1 MTKNTSTATADPFET
16 ISDRAAPV
24 RIFHWD
30 FNHLLLLAFVE
41 IGVIFLAYTAAVIV
55 RLHFAPGV
63 QWLDTVNGL
72 FWLRVSIVAGLFA
85 LGMAC
90 MGMYQLRQRTRFTGV
105 LARLFIAVLIAEA
118 GLAILFYLVPPLF
131 IGRGVLVLTGAF
143 GFLGLMATRYMF
155 QKFADEDIFKR
166 RVLVWGAGSRAS
178 IIGTRL
184 RRRADQRGFKIVG
197 YVRAPGDDPDTPC
210 SNLLQPGASL
220 VQFAMRNRVEEIVV
234 AMDDRRSGFPEAEL
248 MECRLRGVQVNEIL
262 TFLERESG
270 RVSVELAQPS
280 WFIYSQGFRCDML
293 RLASKRLFDIGAA
306 LAVLLVTL
314 PVALL
319 AAVAVFLEDRGPIL
333 YRQIRTGQHGRSFPV
348 LKFRSMR
355 VDAEA
360 CGTAIWAQQNDPRV
374 TRVGAFIRK
383 FRIDEIPQLLNVLA
397 GQMSF
402 VGPRPERPS
411 FVKELTEAIPFYP
424 ERHFVKPGLTG
435 WAQVRYSYGSSVA
448 DAREKLGYDLYYV
461 KNHSLVFDLMVLLL
475 TVEIVL
481 FRVGS
486 R

>member
-1 MTKNTSTATADPFET
+1 MTKNTSAAVADSFDSV
-16 ISDRAAPV
+16 SDRVAPV

-30 FNHLLLLAFVE
+30 FNHLALLALAE
-41 IGVIFLAYTAAVIV
+41 IVVIV
-55 RLHFAPGV
+55 LAFYAALTVRFPDATFA
-63 QWLDTVNGL
+63 QWPL
-72 FWLRVSIVAGLFA
+72 FWLHTAIIAAMVF

-90 MGMYQLRQRTRFTGV
+90 MGLYQLRQRTRFTGV
-105 LARLFIAVLIAEA
+105 LARLLIALVIAEA
-118 GLAILFYLVPPLF
+118 GLGLLFYLFPALF
-131 IGRGVLVLTGAF
+131 IGRGVLLFFGAF
-143 GFLGLMATRYMF
+143 SMMGLMITRYAF
-155 QKFADEDIFKR
+155 QKLADEDIFKR
-166 RVLVWGAGSRAS
+166 RVLVWGAGSRAA

-184 RRRADQRGFKIVG
+184 RRRVDQRGFKIVG
-197 YVRAPGDDPDTPC
+197 YVRAPGDHPDVAC
-210 SNLLQPGASL
+210 AQLVQPEMSL
-220 VQFAMRNRVEEIVV
+220 VKFALRNRVEEIVV

-248 MECRLRGVQVNEIL
+248 MECRLRGIQVNEIL

-270 RVSVELAQPS
+270 RMSIELAQPS
-280 WFIYSQGFRCDML
+280 WFIYSPGFRCDML
-293 RLASKRLFDIGAA
+293 RLASKRLFDIAISV
-306 LAVLLVTL
+306 AVLLVTM
-314 PVALL
+314 PIALL
-319 AAVAVFLEDRGPIL
+319 AALAIFLEDRGPIF
-333 YRQIRTGQHGRSFPV
+333 YRQIRTGQHGRDFPV

-360 CGTAIWAQQNDPRV
+360 GGKAVWASQNDPRV

-383 FRIDEIPQLLNVLA
+383 VRIDELPQLLNVLA
-397 GQMSF
+397 GHMSF